1 MQQNQN
7 LTPEQKKVLFEKA
20 TEAPFSG
27 AYLHNEKTGVYM
39 CANCGTVVFVSDKK
53 FDSGCGWPSF
63 NAPANSKAVAEK
75 VDTTLG
81 MERTEIL
88 CSTCGGHLGHV
99 FADAPDQPTGMRY
112 CVNSLSLA
120 FKEDA

>member
-27 AYLHNEKTGVYM
+27 AYLHNDKTGVYT

-53 FDSGCGWPSF
+53 FDSGCGWPAF
-63 NAPANSKAVAEK
+63 DREIEK
-75 VDTTLG
+75 GTIDYETDQGFG
-81 MERTEIL
+81 MVRTEIL
-88 CSTCGGHLGHV
+88 CSKCGGHLGHV
-99 FADAPDQPTGMRY
+99 FDDGPTETGNRF
-112 CVNSLSLA
+112 CVNSASLK
-120 FKEDA
+120 FKQ